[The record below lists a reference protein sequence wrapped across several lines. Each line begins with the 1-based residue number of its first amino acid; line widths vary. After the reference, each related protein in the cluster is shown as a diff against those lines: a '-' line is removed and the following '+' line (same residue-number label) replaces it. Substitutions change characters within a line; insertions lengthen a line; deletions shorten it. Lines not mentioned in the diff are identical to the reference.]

1 MWRSGSPW
9 EAACWWPRHWL
20 AIGVVWANTAG
31 IAGDALLGMT
41 IGKLII
47 YLRREHREAVGYDNL
62 LGLGL
67 IGLAYGSG

>member
-1 MWRSGSPW
+1 M
-9 EAACWWPRHWL
+9 
-20 AIGVVWANTAG
+20 
-31 IAGDALLGMT
+31 LGMK